1 MSIDNAAERKAQA
14 AQSALGL
21 VANCTGDVNVE
32 AILLIDRMLME
43 LYLVFAWLDESGF
56 DRNQFAVLTNALTQI
71 KYFLTEVGP
80 LATINAVEALHSIWV
95 HNKAFPDGPSHEQYF
110 NAAGLDA
117 LAKECFRTVQDAI
130 AMSTIFYPETYQ
142 QILDMGLDTMLRSK
156 LKHSHFIQ
164 KRYLRDVA
172 EKVLQLCEL
181 PTNALAKRSSACKK
195 TAAATTNA
203 AAEETAAEIK
213 KAAAEAL
220 GHSRRCQSA
229 GSSTDNVPET
239 TASLKSRSMS
249 AGRQSALDW
258 LDDAAAALSRSL
270 EPKPG
275 AETKGD
281 RLQDLPLP

>member
-21 VANCTGDVNVE
+21 VANIVGDVNVE
-32 AILLIDRMLME
+32 AILLIERMLME
-43 LYLVFAWLDESGF
+43 LYLVFAWLDELGF
-56 DRNQFAVLTNALTQI
+56 DRNQFAVLTYAFQQI

-80 LATINAVEALHSIWV
+80 LATINAVEALHSFWL

-110 NAAGLDA
+110 KTAGLDA
-117 LAKECFRTVQDAI
+117 LAKECFRTMQDAI

-142 QILDMGLDTMLRSK
+142 QILGMGLDPVLMSK
-156 LKHSHFIQ
+156 LQHSHFIK

-172 EKVLQLCEL
+172 EKLLQLCEL
-181 PTNALAKRSSACKK
+181 PANALTKRSSAY
-195 TAAATTNA
+195 AAAG
-203 AAEETAAEIK
+203 ETAAEIK
-213 KAAAEAL
+213 KAAAEAP

-229 GSSTDNVPET
+229 GSSTDTVPET

-270 EPKPG
+270 EPKP
-275 AETKGD
+275 
-281 RLQDLPLP
+281 